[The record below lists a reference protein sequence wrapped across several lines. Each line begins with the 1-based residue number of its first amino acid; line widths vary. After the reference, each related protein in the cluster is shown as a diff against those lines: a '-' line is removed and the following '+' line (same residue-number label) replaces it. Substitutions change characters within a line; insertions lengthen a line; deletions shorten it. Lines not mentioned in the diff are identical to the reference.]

1 MSRNAS
7 GTYSLIAGNPVVT
20 GTVISSTWANNTLND
35 IATAL
40 TDSLDRT
47 GKGAMTAALKLAS
60 GSAALPGLTFDSANN
75 AGLSLL
81 AAAGDVP
88 AGFGM
93 SYAGAEVA
101 RIATGQLYLST
112 GLLTGVAPLAPTA
125 TSFRLK
131 TSVTNDPTY
140 VNIVPNGTSNTAGIR
155 AFPDDDLTA
164 ANVGIG
170 MVATVSGGVN
180 VGLIA
185 PSAINSGQDMA
196 VLLGSMD
203 NGVLNTMIR
212 IGHKL
217 GAGTDDMFLGGPSVG
232 GTNGYVYVQSKN
244 ASPAVGDIP
253 AYLGGDYVPMY
264 YDTANHRLYISMGG
278 TWRYAQFAP

>member
-7 GTYSLIAGNPVVT
+7 GTYTLIAGNPVVT

-47 GKGAMTAALKLAS
+47 GKGAMSAPLKLVS
-60 GSAALPGLTFDSANN
+60 GTAALPGLTFDAANN

-101 RIATGQLYLST
+101 RIATGQLYVSA
-112 GLLTGVAPLAPTA
+112 GKIRGVAPSTA
-125 TSFRLK
+125 TTTSLALQ

-140 VNIVPNGTSNTAGIR
+140 VNILPNGTSVVAALRLHPNSDIASTDTGVAMMSNGAGDFSFKPSRADGGAVGTLAFSFFHNASRANLWGTAGGDVFCGPITILPNSTSG
-155 AFPDDDLTA
+155 F
-164 ANVGIG
+164 VY
-170 MVATVSGGVN
+170 MQTVSSDPKAGGATPFASTTH
-180 VGLIA
+180 GA
-185 PSAINSGQDMA
+185 
-196 VLLGSMD
+196 LLFETGA
-203 NGVLNTMIR
+203 TP
-212 IGHKL
+212 KL
-217 GAGTDDMFLGGPSVG
+217 WL
-232 GTNGYVYVQSKN
+232 Y
-244 ASPAVGDIP
+244 
-253 AYLGGDYVPMY
+253 
-264 YDTANHRLYISMGG
+264 ANG
-278 TWRYAQFAP
+278 TWYIVALSAAP